1 MKLLRHQENS
11 SLVIISSIL
20 MTFVCFNRTDLMR
33 RNLMLIT
40 IGAFRVNRPQYYEYC
55 ISVVVTESIEITV
68 IGGGMMT

>member
-1 MKLLRHQENS
+1 M
-11 SLVIISSIL
+11 
-20 MTFVCFNRTDLMR
+20 MR

-40 IGAFRVNRPQYYEYC
+40 IGAYRVNRPQYYEYC